1 MPIVGAPARRGMWYN
16 VGMPRNTNLSA
27 AKNAKNDEFYTQY
40 ADSAE
45 VKRLRDEAD
54 VIVTNPPFSLFREFL
69 AWILEGEKEGNE
81 GVSFDRINR
90 IDRIGDA
97 GDGGRGDRES
107 VEKEGD
113 GFNAKGAKGFDAKNA
128 KSAEG
133 SRGASGTPRPTGD
146 IGRARPQDAPPKKFL
161 IRRRNP

>member
-1 MPIVGAPARRGMWYN
+1 MWYN

-27 AKNAKNDEFYTQY
+27 AKNAKNDEFYAQY

-107 VEKEGD
+107 VEKEGE

-128 KSAEG
+128 K
-133 SRGASGTPRPTGD
+133 
-146 IGRARPQDAPPKKFL
+146 KFL
-161 IRRRNP
+161 ILGNKNAIKYKEVFPLFMANRIWAGSTSWTREIISA